1 MTTVGRIAFVA
12 LAPVLLVWALL
23 AAELSTTSRP
33 VREAIAT
40 PHPVSVGND
49 SAAVSPR
56 TVQGDTQQP
65 LVDEGET
72 DLYGNEVDDAVAE
85 YGLDAAGSLYEM
97 HAPQVELPHLAS
109 PKS

>member
-23 AAELSTTSRP
+23 AAELSKPPRP
-33 VREAIAT
+33 AHEAIAA
-40 PHPVSVGND
+40 PQPMSADDD

-56 TVQGDTQQP
+56 TAPGDTPQP
-65 LVDEGET
+65 LVDQSET

-97 HAPQVELPHLAS
+97 HAPQVELPHLGS